1 MIVEI
6 PEEIHE
12 TEVILRYLF
21 SKDLKNK
28 NNLGKFKASLD
39 TKLLK
44 TPYIFFDNRGE
55 VSLQRKNYL
64 SDEKCREIGDS
75 NVHDLLG
82 YIKFLPREY
91 FSVIS
96 GHRLEPGREEFD
108 ANLLWSP
115 LNEKGV
121 PRTDRPVFTND
132 LGLPAH
138 CGINYIN
145 PAPVT
150 NEEPNT
156 AIRMFSHKL
165 FNICDLELVG

>member
-12 TEVILRYLF
+12 TEVILRYFF

-28 NNLGKFKASLD
+28 NNLEKFKLSLD
-39 TKLLK
+39 AKLLK

-55 VSLQRKNYL
+55 VSLQRKDYL
-64 SDEKCREIGDS
+64 SNKKCREIGEA

-82 YIKFLPREY
+82 YIEFLPRDY
-91 FSVIS
+91 FNLINN
-96 GHRLEPGREEFD
+96 HRLEPGREEFD

-115 LNEKGV
+115 LDAENSC
-121 PRTDRPVFTND
+121 RTDRPIFTSD

-145 PAPVT
+145 PAPIT

-165 FNICDLELVG
+165 FNICSLELVG